1 MINLW
6 YNSDE
11 VTGFHPVVETAINN
25 AITNCGYDSLLELE
39 HHPTIPNST
48 IIPDFAIKLKSS
60 NRYIFVIEVK
70 KTARDVTSQRFQNQ
84 SRSYVS
90 DFSPYWEP
98 NYPKYFCLTNIE
110 ELILFADR
118 QGPISTCI
126 LKGNPKSH
134 TRFNPQ
140 TRDAT
145 QTSIEFQVTF
155 EQLLPIIYNRTQP
168 DWDNNWQPIIDSFY
182 QNFQSVSS
190 SLTHSKELSD
200 ELSLYE
206 LFRLLAFTY
215 LKDYYNQTSN
225 PNQSY
230 FRTFPPA
237 SDNLQNFKSKLS
249 NNYNR
254 VLQLDFNQV
263 FSNHPNST
271 DRIFPENFSASILQ
285 YFKNTIQ
292 ALNNFGSQA
301 VSDNPLPEY
310 IFNLLTSKVY
320 DKQTLHKKGKIMS
333 DTELSI
339 LLATVTIENTDSI
352 VIDPCSGDG
361 ALLDAAYDYLNILNL
376 SNNGVAKSHNQL
388 LNQVSGIEYDPFLAQ
403 LATFRL
409 VSKNLSGVDSSTNAN
424 IQTGNAFT
432 KPNNSGFDVLLMNP
446 PFLRNDNPDAP
457 ITIADKTLM
466 NNAITSNGQSNFV
479 TLASQPNLYFYFVNY
494 TWHYLNP
501 QGRSGLILMAKFLN
515 NEEGEHLKQFIL
527 DKVDAIILYPR
538 NYFEDFKVTTVITV
552 LSKQP
557 TNEIKFL
564 RIINSDLLSRPDDIK
579 SIISSSTTTT
589 INSDYTLK
597 VTDRNISPSGNW
609 KMYFNDPEDKF
620 QDLDSLTFLEH
631 LETFFTVKKR
641 GGAENSGG
649 STIIFPDFNEFPYSG
664 IENSNK
670 GFGIKNSRSAR
681 KLILDQSNLEE
692 EPAIHF
698 PSRYDDNSSNGL
710 DVIHQTDTS
719 LNAVFNTNN
728 TLNPSRWKRIVNAA
742 FRNKVSFDIL
752 IPRAERT
759 KHSCY
764 YNPISTPVVLTTN
777 FFYLSGFQNGNTDST
792 ISLENQIK
800 FITAYLNSC
809 FGQIQF
815 EIHSNNQEGM
825 RKLEGFHI
833 DELKVPDL
841 RLLSKTEIDTV
852 VTAFENL
859 STQNITVSGDEGLST
874 QRRQLDEEIAKIIFA
889 KNNLGFS
896 SSIQL
901 TNFFELFLADLVE
914 DRRL

>member
-11 VTGFHPVVETAINN
+11 VTGFHPVVESAINN
-25 AITNCGYDSLLELE
+25 AIINCGYDSVMELV
-39 HHPTIPNST
+39 HHPSIPNST

-70 KTARDVTSQRFQNQ
+70 KTARDVISQRFQNQ
-84 SRSYVS
+84 ARSYVS

-134 TRFNPQ
+134 TPFNPQ
-140 TRDAT
+140 NRDAT
-145 QTSIEFQVTF
+145 QTCIEFQSTI
-155 EQLLPIIYNRTQP
+155 EQILPIIYNRTQP
-168 DWDNNWQPIIDSFY
+168 DWENNWQPIIDTFV
-182 QNFQSVSS
+182 QNYQSVSN
-190 SLTHSKELSD
+190 SLQLSKDLAD
-200 ELSLYE
+200 EITLYE
-206 LFRLLAFTY
+206 FFRLLAFAY
-215 LKDYYNQTSN
+215 LKDYYNQTNNS
-225 PNQSY
+225 NQSF
-230 FRTFPPA
+230 FRTFPLDN
-237 SDNLQNFKSKLS
+237 DNLQTFITKLT

-271 DRIFPENFSASILQ
+271 DRIFPENFSSSIIQ
-285 YFKNTIQ
+285 YFKNTIH
-292 ALNNFGSQA
+292 ALNSYSSQA

-320 DKQTLHKKGKIMS
+320 DKNTLHKKGKIMS

-339 LLATVTIENTDSI
+339 LLSTVTIENENSI

-361 ALLDAAYDYLNILNL
+361 ALLDAAYDYLNILGL
-376 SNNGVAKSHNQL
+376 SSAVTKSHNQL
-388 LNQVSGIEYDPFLAQ
+388 LNQVNGIEIDPFLAQ
-403 LATFRL
+403 LSTFRL
-409 VSKNLSGVDSSTNAN
+409 VSKNLSGVNNSTNAN
-424 IQTGNAFT
+424 IITGNAFAN
-432 KPNNSGFDVLLMNP
+432 PMIAGYDVLLMNP

-457 ITIADKTLM
+457 ITTADKALM
-466 NNAITSNGQSNFV
+466 NNAITSSGQTNFV

-494 TWHYLNP
+494 SWHYLNP
-501 QGRSGLILMAKFLN
+501 QGRAGLILMAKFLN
-515 NEEGEHLKQFIL
+515 NEEGEYLKQFIL
-527 DKVDAIILYPR
+527 DKVEAIILYPR

-557 TNEIKFL
+557 SNQIKFL
-564 RIINSDLLSRPDDIK
+564 RIIDSDLLSRPNDIK
-579 SIISSSTTTT
+579 AILTSTNNT
-589 INSDYTLK
+589 IVNANYTLK
-597 VTDRNISPSGNW
+597 VTDRNIDPSANW
-609 KMYFNDPEDKF
+609 KMFFNDPTDKF
-620 QDLDSLTFLEH
+620 QTLDSLSFLEP
-631 LETFFTVKKR
+631 LDTFFVNKRR

-649 STIIFPDFNEFPYSG
+649 SAIIFPDFSQSPYSG
-664 IENSNK
+664 IVNSNK
-670 GFGIKNSRSAR
+670 GYGIKNNRSAR
-681 KLILDQSNLEE
+681 NLILEQSDLEE

-698 PSRYDDNSSNGL
+698 PTQYDDSTPNGL
-710 DVIHQTDTS
+710 TANHQADAS
-719 LNAVFNTNN
+719 LNAIFSTNN
-728 TLNPSRWKRIVNAA
+728 TANSAKWKQIVNAA

-759 KHSCY
+759 KHACY
-764 YNPISTPVVLTTN
+764 YNPFSSPVVLSTN
-777 FFYLSGFQNGNTDST
+777 FFYLSGFQNGNSDTL
-792 ISLENQIK
+792 ISSESQIK
-800 FITAYLNSC
+800 FITAFLNSC

-815 EIHSNNQEGM
+815 EIHSNNQEGL

-833 DELKVPDL
+833 NELKVPDL
-841 RLLSKTEIDTV
+841 RKLTKDEIDFV
-852 VTAFENL
+852 VSAFENL
-859 STQNITVSGDEGLST
+859 NSLSVSVSGDEGLST
-874 QRRQLDEEIAKIIFA
+874 PRRQLDEEVAKIIFS
-889 KNNLGFS
+889 KDSLGFN
-896 SSIQL
+896 SSIEM

>member
-1 MINLW
+1 MIHLW

-25 AITNCGYDSLLELE
+25 AIINCGYDSLLELE
-39 HHPTIPNST
+39 HHPSIPNST

-134 TRFNPQ
+134 TRFNPH

-145 QTSIEFQVTF
+145 QTSAEFQTTF
-155 EQLLPIIYNRTQP
+155 EQLLPIIYSRTQP
-168 DWDNNWQPIIDSFY
+168 DWDNNWGPIIDSFY
-182 QNFQSVSS
+182 QNFQSVSG
-190 SLTHSKELSD
+190 SLSHSKDLSD

-230 FRTFPPA
+230 FRNFPTD
-237 SDNLQNFKSKLS
+237 SDNLQNFTRKLS
-249 NNYNR
+249 NNYNN

-263 FSNHPNST
+263 FSNHPNSV
-271 DRIFPENFSASILQ
+271 DRIFPENFSSSILQ

-292 ALNNFGSQA
+292 ALNRFGSQA

-310 IFNLLTSKVY
+310 VFNLLTSKVY

-339 LLATVTIENTDSI
+339 LLSTITIENADSI

-376 SNNGVAKSHNQL
+376 SNTGVAKSHNQL

-409 VSKNLSGVDSSTNAN
+409 VSKNLSGVDNSTNAN
-424 IQTGNAFT
+424 IQTGNAFIY
-432 KPNNSGFDVLLMNP
+432 PNSSGFDVLLMNP

-457 ITIADKTLM
+457 ITISDKALM
-466 NNAITSNGQSNFV
+466 NSAIISNGQPNFV
-479 TLASQPNLYFYFVNY
+479 NLASQPNLYFYFVNY
-494 TWHYLNP
+494 AWHYLNA
-501 QGRSGLILMAKFLN
+501 QGRAGLILMAKFLN
-515 NEEGEHLKQFIL
+515 NEEGEHLKRFIL
-527 DKVDAIILYPR
+527 DKVDSIILYPR

-557 TNEIKFL
+557 NTRIKFL
-564 RIINSDLLSRPDDIK
+564 RIINPDLLSRPDDIN
-579 SIISSSTTTT
+579 SILSSNSTTT

-597 VTDRNISPSGNW
+597 VTDRNISPSDNW

-620 QDLDSLTFLEH
+620 QSLNNLI
-631 LETFFTVKKR
+631 FFEPLNSFFITTKR
-641 GGAENSGG
+641 GGAGNTGG
-649 STIIFPDFNEFPYSG
+649 SNIIYPNFNNTPFSG
-664 IENSNK
+664 IDNSNK
-670 GFGIKNSRSAR
+670 GYGIKNSRSQR
-681 KLILDQSNLEE
+681 NLILTAMDLNIEK
-692 EPAIHF
+692 AIHF
-698 PSRYDDNSSNGL
+698 PANYDDSSANGL
-710 DVIHQTDTS
+710 TSANQIDSS
-719 LNAVFNTNN
+719 LNSVFTTNN
-728 TLNPSRWKRIVNAA
+728 LIDSGKWKRIVDSS
-742 FRNKVSFDIL
+742 FRSKVAFDIL
-752 IPRAERT
+752 IPRAERI

-764 YNPISTPVVLTTN
+764 FNPFSNDVMLSTN
-777 FFYLSGFQNGNTDST
+777 FFYFSGLTNINTDPA
-792 ISLENQIK
+792 ISAVNQTK
-800 FITAYLNSC
+800 FIAAFLNSC

-833 DELKVPDL
+833 NEFKIPDL
-841 RLLSKTEIDTV
+841 KQLTKSEIDSV
-852 VTAFENL
+852 VSEFDTFN
-859 STQNITVSGDEGLST
+859 SKNVIISGDEGIVT
-874 QRRQLDEEIAKIIFA
+874 PRRELDEEIAKLIFN
-889 KNNLGFS
+889 KDNLGFS
-896 SSIQL
+896 SSTQL
-901 TNFFELFLADLVE
+901 TNYFELFLADLVE

>member
-11 VTGFHPVVETAINN
+11 VTGFHPVVATAINN
-25 AITNCGYDSLLELE
+25 AITNCGYDALLELE
-39 HHPTIPNST
+39 HHPSIPNST

-70 KTARDVTSQRFQNQ
+70 KTARDVSSQRYQEQ

-90 DFSPYWEP
+90 NFSPYWEP
-98 NYPKYFCLTNIE
+98 NYPLYFCLTNIE

-134 TRFNPQ
+134 TRFNAQ

-145 QTSIEFQVTF
+145 QTSVEFQATF

-168 DWDNNWQPIIDSFY
+168 DWDNNWEPIIDSFY

-190 SLTHSKELSD
+190 SLSHSKDLAD

-230 FRTFPPA
+230 FRTFPPD
-237 SDNLQNFKSKLS
+237 SDSLQNFTSKLS
-249 NNYNR
+249 NNYTR

-271 DRIFPENFSASILQ
+271 DRIFPENFSSSILQ

-320 DKQTLHKKGKIMS
+320 DKKTLHKKGKIMS

-339 LLATVTIENTDSI
+339 LLATVTIENTDSL

-409 VSKNLSGVDSSTNAN
+409 VSKNLSGVDNSTNAN
-424 IQTGNAFT
+424 IQTGNTFT
-432 KPNNSGFDVLLMNP
+432 NPNTSGFDVVLMNP

-457 ITIADKTLM
+457 ITTADKTLM
-466 NNAITSNGQSNFV
+466 NTAITSNGQTNFV

-494 TWHYLNP
+494 TWHYLNN
-501 QGRSGLILMAKFLN
+501 QGRAGLILMAKFLN

-527 DKVDAIILYPR
+527 DKVDSIILYPR

-557 TNEIKFL
+557 TTEIKFL
-564 RIINSDLLSRPDDIK
+564 RIINPDLLSRPDDIK
-579 SIISSSTTTT
+579 SILSSNTTTT

-597 VTDRNISPSGNW
+597 VTDRNINASDNW

-620 QDLDSLTFLEH
+620 QRLANLSFIEPLNS
-631 LETFFTVKKR
+631 FFTTIRR
-641 GGAENSGG
+641 GGAGNTGG
-649 STIIFPDFNEFPYSG
+649 SNIIYPNFSNTPFSG
-664 IENSNK
+664 IDNTNK
-670 GFGIKNSRSAR
+670 GFGIKNSRSQR
-681 KLILDQSNLEE
+681 NLILSTNDLNIEK
-692 EPAIHF
+692 AIHF
-698 PSRYDDNSSNGL
+698 PSNYDDSSANGL
-710 DVIHQTDTS
+710 ISTSQNDTS
-719 LNAVFNTNN
+719 LNSVFTTNN
-728 TLNPSRWKRIVNAA
+728 QLNTDKWKRIVNSS
-742 FRNKVSFDIL
+742 FRSKVAFDIL

-764 YNPISTPVVLTTN
+764 FNPFSNDVMLSTN
-777 FFYLSGFQNGNTDST
+777 FFYFSGLTNANTDPQ
-792 ISLENQIK
+792 ISEVNQIK
-800 FITAYLNSC
+800 FITAFLNSC

-815 EIHSNNQEGM
+815 EIHSNNQEGL

-833 DELKVPDL
+833 NEFTIPDL
-841 RLLSKTEIDTV
+841 KQLTKSEIDNV
-852 VTAFENL
+852 VSEFDTLN
-859 STQNITVSGDEGLST
+859 SKNVIISGDEGIVT
-874 QRRQLDEEIAKIIFA
+874 PRRELDEALANIIYN
-889 KNNLGFS
+889 KDNLGFS

>member
-6 YNSDE
+6 YDSDE
-11 VTGFHPVVETAINN
+11 VTGFHPVVETAIKN

-39 HHPTIPNST
+39 HHPPIPNST
-48 IIPDFAIKLKSS
+48 IVPDFAIKLKSN

-84 SRSYVS
+84 SRNYVT
-90 DFSPYWEP
+90 DLATNWAP

-145 QTSIEFQVTF
+145 QTSIEFQATF

-190 SLTHSKELSD
+190 SLTHNKELSD

-215 LKDYYNQTSN
+215 LKDYYNQTNN

-254 VLQLDFNQV
+254 VIQLDFNQV

-339 LLATVTIENTDSI
+339 LLATVTIENTDSN

-409 VSKNLSGVDSSTNAN
+409 VSKNLSGVDNNTNAN

-432 KPNNSGFDVLLMNP
+432 KPNSSGFDVLLMNP

-457 ITIADKTLM
+457 ITIADKALM

-501 QGRSGLILMAKFLN
+501 QGRAGLILMAKFLN

-527 DKVDAIILYPR
+527 DKVDSIILYPR

-552 LSKQP
+552 ISKQP

-564 RIINSDLLSRPDDIK
+564 RIINPDLLSRPDDIK
-579 SIISSSTTTT
+579 SILSSNTTT

-597 VTDRNISPSGNW
+597 ITDRNINPSDNW
-609 KMYFNDPEDKF
+609 RTYLIDPEEKF
-620 QDLDSLTFLEH
+620 NSLSQLTFLEP
-631 LETFFTVKKR
+631 LDTFFEIRKR
-641 GGAENSGG
+641 GGAGNSGE
-649 STIIFPDFNEFPYSG
+649 SKTIFPDLRKTSYSS
-664 IENSNK
+664 SNI
-670 GFGIKNSRSAR
+670 GFGIKNSKAKR
-681 KLILDQSNLEE
+681 KLILDRIDLKLES
-692 EPAIHF
+692 ALHF
-698 PSRYDDNSSNGL
+698 PSPFDDNSQNGL
-710 DVIHQTDTS
+710 NVTHHSDTS
-719 LNAVFNTNN
+719 LKSLFDLKTSSNAKKW
-728 TLNPSRWKRIVNAA
+728 RKIVNETYNA
-742 FRNKVSFDIL
+742 NVKFDLL
-752 IPRAERT
+752 IPRNERT
-759 KHSCY
+759 KQTCY
-764 YNPISTPVVLTTN
+764 YNPFSEPVVLSTN
-777 FFYLSGFQNGNTDST
+777 FFYYSKLQNENTAPNLDKE
-792 ISLENQIK
+792 IQVK
-800 FITAYLNSC
+800 FIAAFLNSC

-815 EIHSNNQEGM
+815 EINSNNQDGT
-825 RKLEGFHI
+825 RKLEGFHL
-833 DELKVPDL
+833 DELRVPDL

-859 STQNITVSGDEGLST
+859 SAQNITVSGDEGLST

>member
-11 VTGFHPVVETAINN
+11 VTGFHPVVESAINN
-25 AITNCGYDSLLELE
+25 AIINCGYDSVMELV
-39 HHPTIPNST
+39 HHPSIPNST

-70 KTARDVTSQRFQNQ
+70 KTARDVISQRFQNQ
-84 SRSYVS
+84 ARSYVS

-134 TRFNPQ
+134 TPFNPQ
-140 TRDAT
+140 NRDAT
-145 QTSIEFQVTF
+145 QTCIEFQSTI
-155 EQLLPIIYNRTQP
+155 EQILPIIYNRIQP
-168 DWDNNWQPIIDSFY
+168 DWENNWQPIIDTFV
-182 QNFQSVSS
+182 QNYQSVSN
-190 SLTHSKELSD
+190 SLQLSKDLAD
-200 ELSLYE
+200 EITLYE
-206 LFRLLAFTY
+206 FFRLLAFAY
-215 LKDYYNQTSN
+215 LKDYYNQTNNS
-225 PNQSY
+225 NQSF
-230 FRTFPPA
+230 FRTFPLDN
-237 SDNLQNFKSKLS
+237 DNLQTFITKLT

-271 DRIFPENFSASILQ
+271 DRIFPENFSSSIIQ
-285 YFKNTIQ
+285 YFKNTIHT
-292 ALNNFGSQA
+292 LNSYSSQA

-320 DKQTLHKKGKIMS
+320 DKNTLHKKGKIMS

-339 LLATVTIENTDSI
+339 LLSTVTIENENSI

-361 ALLDAAYDYLNILNL
+361 ALLDAAYDYLNILSL
-376 SNNGVAKSHNQL
+376 SSAVTKSHNQL
-388 LNQVSGIEYDPFLAQ
+388 LNQVNGIEIDPFLAQ
-403 LATFRL
+403 LSTFRL
-409 VSKNLSGVDSSTNAN
+409 VSKNLSGVNNSTNAN
-424 IQTGNAFT
+424 IITGNAFAN
-432 KPNNSGFDVLLMNP
+432 PMIAGYDVLLMNP

-457 ITIADKTLM
+457 ITTADKALM
-466 NNAITSNGQSNFV
+466 NNAITSSGQTNFV

-494 TWHYLNP
+494 SWHYLNP
-501 QGRSGLILMAKFLN
+501 QGRAGLILMAKFLN
-515 NEEGEHLKQFIL
+515 NEEGEYLKQFIL
-527 DKVDAIILYPR
+527 DKVEAIILYPR

-557 TNEIKFL
+557 SNQIKFL
-564 RIINSDLLSRPDDIK
+564 RIIDSDLLSRPNDIK
-579 SIISSSTTTT
+579 AILTSTNNT
-589 INSDYTLK
+589 IVNANYTLK
-597 VTDRNISPSGNW
+597 VTDRNIDPSANW
-609 KMYFNDPEDKF
+609 KMFFNDPTDKF
-620 QDLDSLTFLEH
+620 QTLDSLSFLEP
-631 LETFFTVKKR
+631 LDTFFVNKRR

-649 STIIFPDFNEFPYSG
+649 SAIIFPDFSQSPYSG
-664 IENSNK
+664 IVNSNK
-670 GFGIKNSRSAR
+670 GYGIKNSRSAR
-681 KLILDQSNLEE
+681 NLILEQSDLEE

-698 PSRYDDNSSNGL
+698 PTQYDDSTPNGL
-710 DVIHQTDTS
+710 TANHQADAS
-719 LNAVFNTNN
+719 LNAIFSTNN
-728 TLNPSRWKRIVNAA
+728 TANSAKWKQIVNAA

-759 KHSCY
+759 KHTCY
-764 YNPISTPVVLTTN
+764 YNPFSTPIVLSTN
-777 FFYLSGFQNGNTDST
+777 FFYLSGFQNGNSDTL
-792 ISLENQIK
+792 ISSESQIK
-800 FITAYLNSC
+800 FITAFLNSC

-815 EIHSNNQEGM
+815 EIHSNNQEGL

-833 DELKVPDL
+833 NELKVPEL
-841 RLLSKTEIDTV
+841 RKLTKDEIDFV
-852 VTAFENL
+852 VSAFENL
-859 STQNITVSGDEGLST
+859 NSLSVSVSGDEGLT
-874 QRRQLDEEIAKIIFA
+874 TPRRQLDEEVAKIIFS
-889 KNNLGFS
+889 KDSLGFN
-896 SSIQL
+896 SSIEM

>member
-1 MINLW
+1 M
-6 YNSDE
+6 
-11 VTGFHPVVETAINN
+11 
-25 AITNCGYDSLLELE
+25 LELE
-39 HHPTIPNST
+39 HHPSIPNST
-48 IIPDFAIKLKSS
+48 IIPDFAIKLKAT

-70 KTARDVTSQRFQNQ
+70 KTARDVSSQRYQEQ

-90 DFSPYWEP
+90 NFSPYWEP
-98 NYPKYFCLTNIE
+98 GCPLYFCLTNIE

-134 TRFNPQ
+134 TRFNAQ
-140 TRDAT
+140 THDAT
-145 QTSIEFQVTF
+145 QTSLEFQATF

-168 DWDNNWQPIIDSFY
+168 DWDNNWEPIIDSFY

-190 SLTHSKELSD
+190 SLSHSKDLAD

-230 FRTFPPA
+230 FRTFPPD
-237 SDNLQNFKSKLS
+237 SDSLQNFTSKLS
-249 NNYNR
+249 NNYTR

-271 DRIFPENFSASILQ
+271 DRIFPENFSSSILQ

-320 DKQTLHKKGKIMS
+320 DKKTLHKKGKIMS

-339 LLATVTIENTDSI
+339 LLATVTIENTDSL

-409 VSKNLSGVDSSTNAN
+409 VSKNLSGVDNSTNAN
-424 IQTGNAFT
+424 IQTGNTFT
-432 KPNNSGFDVLLMNP
+432 NPNTSGFDVVLMNP

-457 ITIADKTLM
+457 ITTADKTLM
-466 NNAITSNGQSNFV
+466 NTAITSNAQTNFV

-494 TWHYLNP
+494 TWHYLNN
-501 QGRSGLILMAKFLN
+501 QGRAGLILMAKFLN

-527 DKVDAIILYPR
+527 DKVDSIILYPR

-557 TNEIKFL
+557 ATEIKFL
-564 RIINSDLLSRPDDIK
+564 RIINPDLLSRPDDIK
-579 SIISSSTTTT
+579 SILSSNTTTT
-589 INSDYTLK
+589 ISSDYTLK
-597 VTDRNISPSGNW
+597 VTNRNINASDNW

-620 QDLDSLTFLEH
+620 QRLANLSFIEPLNS
-631 LETFFTVKKR
+631 FFTTIRR
-641 GGAENSGG
+641 GGAGNTGG
-649 STIIFPDFNEFPYSG
+649 SNIIYPNFSNTPYSG
-664 IENSNK
+664 INNTNK
-670 GFGIKNSRSAR
+670 GFGIKNSRSQR
-681 KLILDQSNLEE
+681 NLILTTSDLNIEE
-692 EPAIHF
+692 AIHF
-698 PSRYDDNSSNGL
+698 PNTYDDSSANGL
-710 DVIHQTDTS
+710 ISTSQNDTS
-719 LNAVFNTNN
+719 LNSVFTTNN
-728 TLNPSRWKRIVNAA
+728 QLNSDKWKRIVNSS
-742 FRNKVSFDIL
+742 FRSKVAFDIL

-764 YNPISTPVVLTTN
+764 FNPFPNDVMLSTN
-777 FFYLSGFQNGNTDST
+777 FFYFSGLTNANTDPQ
-792 ISLENQIK
+792 ISEVNQTK
-800 FITAYLNSC
+800 FVTAFLNSC

-815 EIHSNNQEGM
+815 EIHSNNQEGL

-833 DELKVPDL
+833 NEFMIPDL
-841 RLLSKTEIDTV
+841 KQLTKSEIDNV
-852 VTAFENL
+852 VSEFDNL
-859 STQNITVSGDEGLST
+859 NSKNVIISGDEGIAT
-874 QRRQLDEEIAKIIFA
+874 PRRELDEALANIIFN
-889 KNNLGFS
+889 KDDLGFS

>member
-11 VTGFHPVVETAINN
+11 VTGFHPVVESAINN
-25 AITNCGYDSLLELE
+25 AIINCGYDSVMELV
-39 HHPTIPNST
+39 HHPSIPNST

-70 KTARDVTSQRFQNQ
+70 KTARDVISQRFQNQ
-84 SRSYVS
+84 ARSYVS

-134 TRFNPQ
+134 TPFNPQ
-140 TRDAT
+140 NRDAT
-145 QTSIEFQVTF
+145 QTCIEFQSTI
-155 EQLLPIIYNRTQP
+155 EQILPIIYNRTQP
-168 DWDNNWQPIIDSFY
+168 DWENNWQPIIDTFV
-182 QNFQSVSS
+182 QNYQSVSN
-190 SLTHSKELSD
+190 SLQLSKDLAD
-200 ELSLYE
+200 EITLYE
-206 LFRLLAFTY
+206 FFRLLAFAY
-215 LKDYYNQTSN
+215 LKDYYNQTNNS
-225 PNQSY
+225 NQSF
-230 FRTFPPA
+230 FRTFPLDN
-237 SDNLQNFKSKLS
+237 DNLQTFITKLT

-271 DRIFPENFSASILQ
+271 DRIFPENFSSSIIQ
-285 YFKNTIQ
+285 YFKNTIH
-292 ALNNFGSQA
+292 ALNSYSSQA

-320 DKQTLHKKGKIMS
+320 DKNTLHKKGKIMS

-339 LLATVTIENTDSI
+339 LLSTVTIENENSI

-361 ALLDAAYDYLNILNL
+361 ALLDAAYDYLNILSL
-376 SNNGVAKSHNQL
+376 SSAVTKSHNQL
-388 LNQVSGIEYDPFLAQ
+388 LNQVNGIEIDPFLAQ
-403 LATFRL
+403 LSTFRL
-409 VSKNLSGVDSSTNAN
+409 VSKNLSGVNNSTNAN
-424 IQTGNAFT
+424 IITGNAFAN
-432 KPNNSGFDVLLMNP
+432 PMIAGYDVLLMNP

-457 ITIADKTLM
+457 ITTADKALM
-466 NNAITSNGQSNFV
+466 NNAITSSGQTNFV

-494 TWHYLNP
+494 SWHYLNP
-501 QGRSGLILMAKFLN
+501 QGRAGLILMAKFLN
-515 NEEGEHLKQFIL
+515 NEEGEYLKQFIL
-527 DKVDAIILYPR
+527 DKVEAIILYPR

-557 TNEIKFL
+557 SNQIKFL
-564 RIINSDLLSRPDDIK
+564 RIIDSDLLSRPNDIK
-579 SIISSSTTTT
+579 AILTSTNNT
-589 INSDYTLK
+589 IVNANYTLK
-597 VTDRNISPSGNW
+597 VTDRNIDPSANW
-609 KMYFNDPEDKF
+609 KMFFNDPTDKF
-620 QDLDSLTFLEH
+620 QTLDSLSFLEP
-631 LETFFTVKKR
+631 LDTFFVNKRR

-649 STIIFPDFNEFPYSG
+649 SAIIFPDFSQSPYSG
-664 IENSNK
+664 IVNSNK
-670 GFGIKNSRSAR
+670 GYGIKNSRSAR
-681 KLILDQSNLEE
+681 NLILEQSDLEE

-698 PSRYDDNSSNGL
+698 PTQYDDSTPNGL
-710 DVIHQTDTS
+710 TANHQADAS
-719 LNAVFNTNN
+719 LNAIFSTNN
-728 TLNPSRWKRIVNAA
+728 TANSAKWKQIVNAA

-759 KHSCY
+759 KHTCY
-764 YNPISTPVVLTTN
+764 YNPFSTPIVLSTN
-777 FFYLSGFQNGNTDST
+777 FFYLSGFQNGNSDTL
-792 ISLENQIK
+792 ISSESQIK
-800 FITAYLNSC
+800 FITAFLNSC

-815 EIHSNNQEGM
+815 EIHSNNQEGL

-833 DELKVPDL
+833 NELKVPDL
-841 RLLSKTEIDTV
+841 RKLTKDEIDFV
-852 VTAFENL
+852 VSAFENL
-859 STQNITVSGDEGLST
+859 NSLSVSVSGDEGLST
-874 QRRQLDEEIAKIIFA
+874 PRRQLDEEVAKIIFS
-889 KNNLGFS
+889 KDSLGFN
-896 SSIQL
+896 SSIEM

>member
-11 VTGFHPVVETAINN
+11 VTGFHPVVESAINN
-25 AITNCGYDSLLELE
+25 AIINCGYDSVMELV
-39 HHPTIPNST
+39 HHPAIPNST

-134 TRFNPQ
+134 TAFNPQ
-140 TRDAT
+140 NRDAT
-145 QTSIEFQVTF
+145 QTSIEFQETF
-155 EQLLPIIYNRTQP
+155 EQILPIIYNRTQP
-168 DWDNNWQPIIDSFY
+168 DWDNNWQPIIDTFV
-182 QNFQSVSS
+182 QNYQSVSN
-190 SLTHSKELSD
+190 SLQLNKELAD
-200 ELSLYE
+200 EITLYE
-206 LFRLLAFTY
+206 FFRLLAFAY

-230 FRTFPPA
+230 FRTFPLA
-237 SDNLQNFKSKLS
+237 NDNLQTFITKLT

-271 DRIFPENFSASILQ
+271 DRIFPENFSSSIIQ

-292 ALNNFGSQA
+292 TLNSYSSQA

-310 IFNLLTSKVY
+310 IFDLLTSKVY
-320 DKQTLHKKGKIMS
+320 DKNTLHKKGKIMS

-339 LLATVTIENTDSI
+339 LLATVTIENENST

-361 ALLDAAYDYLNILNL
+361 ALLDAAYDYLNILSL
-376 SNNGVAKSHNQL
+376 SNRITKSHNQL
-388 LNQVSGIEYDPFLAQ
+388 LNQITGIEIDPFLAQ

-409 VSKNLSGVDSSTNAN
+409 VSKNLSSVNSSTNAN
-424 IQTGNAFT
+424 IITGNAFT
-432 KPNNSGFDVLLMNP
+432 TPNRGGYDVLLMNP

-466 NNAITSNGQSNFV
+466 NNAIINNGQTNYV

-494 TWHYLNP
+494 SWHYLNY
-501 QGRSGLILMAKFLN
+501 QGRAGLILMAKFLN
-515 NEEGEHLKQFIL
+515 NEEGVYLKQFIL
-527 DKVDAIILYPR
+527 DKVETIILYPR

-557 TNEIKFL
+557 TNQIKFF
-564 RIINSDLLSRPDDIK
+564 RIINSDLLSRPYEIK
-579 SIISSSTTTT
+579 EILTTTNNT
-589 INSDYTLK
+589 IVNANYTLK
-597 VTDRNISPSGNW
+597 VTDRNIDPSANW
-609 KMYFNDPEDKF
+609 KMFFNDPTDKF
-620 QDLDSLTFLEH
+620 QTLDSLLFLEP
-631 LETFFTVKKR
+631 LDTFFVNKRR

-649 STIIFPDFNEFPYSG
+649 SAIIFPDFSQSPYSG
-664 IENSNK
+664 IINSNK
-670 GFGIKNSRSAR
+670 GYGIKNSRSAR
-681 KLILDQSNLEE
+681 NLILEQSDLQE

-698 PSRYDDNSSNGL
+698 PTQYDDSSPNGL
-710 DVIHQTDTS
+710 AATHQVDAS
-719 LNAVFNTNN
+719 LNAIFSTNN
-728 TLNPSRWKRIVNAA
+728 TANSTKWKQIVNAA

-764 YNPISTPVVLTTN
+764 YNPFSIPVVLSTN
-777 FFYLSGFQNGNTDST
+777 FFYLSGFQNGNSDTF
-792 ISLENQIK
+792 ISDESQIK
-800 FITAYLNSC
+800 FITAFLNSC

-815 EIHSNNQEGM
+815 EIHSNNQEGL

-833 DELKVPDL
+833 NEFKIPDL
-841 RLLSKTEIDTV
+841 RQLTKTEIDSAV
-852 VTAFENL
+852 IEFENL
-859 STQNITVSGDEGLST
+859 NNLNISISGAEGLGT
-874 QRRQLDEEIAKIIFA
+874 PRRLLDEAICKIIFNR
-889 KNNLGFS
+889 NNLGFS
-896 SSIQL
+896 
-901 TNFFELFLADLVE
+901 TFAEMTDYFELFLADLVE
-914 DRRL
+914 DRRI

>member
-11 VTGFHPVVETAINN
+11 VTGFHPVVERAINN
-25 AITNCGYDSLLELE
+25 AIINCGYDSVMELV
-39 HHPTIPNST
+39 HHPSIPNST

-70 KTARDVTSQRFQNQ
+70 KTARDVISQRFQNQ
-84 SRSYVS
+84 ARSYVS

-134 TRFNPQ
+134 TPFNPQ
-140 TRDAT
+140 NRDAT
-145 QTSIEFQVTF
+145 QTCIEFQSTI
-155 EQLLPIIYNRTQP
+155 EQILPIIYNRTQP
-168 DWDNNWQPIIDSFY
+168 DWENNWQPIIDTFV
-182 QNFQSVSS
+182 QNYQSVSN
-190 SLTHSKELSD
+190 SLQLSKDLAD
-200 ELSLYE
+200 EITLYE
-206 LFRLLAFTY
+206 FFRLLAFAY
-215 LKDYYNQTSN
+215 LKDYYNQTNNS
-225 PNQSY
+225 NQSF
-230 FRTFPPA
+230 FRTFPLDN
-237 SDNLQNFKSKLS
+237 DNLQTFITKLT

-271 DRIFPENFSASILQ
+271 DRIFPENFSSSIIQ
-285 YFKNTIQ
+285 YFKNTIH
-292 ALNNFGSQA
+292 ALNSYSSQA

-320 DKQTLHKKGKIMS
+320 DKNTLHKKGKIMS

-339 LLATVTIENTDSI
+339 LLSTVTIENENSI

-361 ALLDAAYDYLNILNL
+361 ALLDAAYDYLNILGL
-376 SNNGVAKSHNQL
+376 SSAVTKSHNQL
-388 LNQVSGIEYDPFLAQ
+388 LNQVNGIEIDPFLAQ
-403 LATFRL
+403 LSTFRL
-409 VSKNLSGVDSSTNAN
+409 VSKNLSDVNNSTNAN
-424 IQTGNAFT
+424 IITGNAFAN
-432 KPNNSGFDVLLMNP
+432 PMIAGYDVLLMNP

-457 ITIADKTLM
+457 ITTADKALM
-466 NNAITSNGQSNFV
+466 NNAITSSGQTNFV

-494 TWHYLNP
+494 SWHYLNP
-501 QGRSGLILMAKFLN
+501 QGRAGLILMAKFLN
-515 NEEGEHLKQFIL
+515 NEEGEYLKQFIL
-527 DKVDAIILYPR
+527 DKVEAIILYPR

-557 TNEIKFL
+557 SNQIKFL
-564 RIINSDLLSRPDDIK
+564 RIIDSDLLSRPNDIK
-579 SIISSSTTTT
+579 AILTSTNNT
-589 INSDYTLK
+589 IVNANYTLK
-597 VTDRNISPSGNW
+597 VTDRNIDPSANW
-609 KMYFNDPEDKF
+609 KMFFNDPTDKF
-620 QDLDSLTFLEH
+620 QTLDSLSFLEP
-631 LETFFTVKKR
+631 LDTFFVNKRR

-649 STIIFPDFNEFPYSG
+649 SAIIFPDFSKSPYSG
-664 IENSNK
+664 IVNSNK
-670 GFGIKNSRSAR
+670 GYGIKNNRSAR
-681 KLILDQSNLEE
+681 NLILEQSDLEE

-698 PSRYDDNSSNGL
+698 PTQYDDSTPNGL
-710 DVIHQTDTS
+710 TANHQADAS
-719 LNAVFNTNN
+719 LNAIFSTNN
-728 TLNPSRWKRIVNAA
+728 TANSAKWKQIVNAA

-759 KHSCY
+759 KHACY
-764 YNPISTPVVLTTN
+764 YNPFSSPVVLSTN
-777 FFYLSGFQNGNTDST
+777 FFYLSGFQNGNSDTL
-792 ISLENQIK
+792 ISSESQIK
-800 FITAYLNSC
+800 FITAFLNSC

-815 EIHSNNQEGM
+815 EIHSNNQEGL

-833 DELKVPDL
+833 NELKVPDL
-841 RLLSKTEIDTV
+841 RKLTKDEIDFV
-852 VTAFENL
+852 VSAFENL
-859 STQNITVSGDEGLST
+859 NSLSVSVSGDEGLST
-874 QRRQLDEEIAKIIFA
+874 PRRQLDEEVAKIIFS
-889 KNNLGFS
+889 KDSLGFN
-896 SSIQL
+896 SSIEM

>member
-11 VTGFHPVVETAINN
+11 VTGFHPVVESAINN
-25 AITNCGYDSLLELE
+25 AIINCGYDSVMELV
-39 HHPTIPNST
+39 HHPSIPNST

-70 KTARDVTSQRFQNQ
+70 KTARDVISQRFQNQ
-84 SRSYVS
+84 ARSYVS

-134 TRFNPQ
+134 TPFNPQ
-140 TRDAT
+140 NRDAT
-145 QTSIEFQVTF
+145 QTCIEFQSTI
-155 EQLLPIIYNRTQP
+155 EQILPIIFNRTQP
-168 DWDNNWQPIIDSFY
+168 DWENNWQPIIDTFV
-182 QNFQSVSS
+182 QNYQSVSN
-190 SLTHSKELSD
+190 SLQLSKDLAD
-200 ELSLYE
+200 EITLYE
-206 LFRLLAFTY
+206 FFRLLAFAY
-215 LKDYYNQTSN
+215 LKDYYNQTNNS
-225 PNQSY
+225 NQSF
-230 FRTFPPA
+230 FRTFPLDN
-237 SDNLQNFKSKLS
+237 DNLQTFITKLT

-271 DRIFPENFSASILQ
+271 DRIFPENFSSSIIQ
-285 YFKNTIQ
+285 YFKNTIH
-292 ALNNFGSQA
+292 ALNSYSSQA

-320 DKQTLHKKGKIMS
+320 DKNTLHKKGKIMS

-339 LLATVTIENTDSI
+339 LLSTVTIENENSI

-361 ALLDAAYDYLNILNL
+361 ALLDAAYDYLNILSL
-376 SNNGVAKSHNQL
+376 SSAVTKSHNQL
-388 LNQVSGIEYDPFLAQ
+388 LNQVNGIEIDPFLAQ
-403 LATFRL
+403 LSTFRL
-409 VSKNLSGVDSSTNAN
+409 VSKNLSGVNNSTNAN
-424 IQTGNAFT
+424 IITGNAFAN
-432 KPNNSGFDVLLMNP
+432 PMIAGYDVLLMNP

-457 ITIADKTLM
+457 ITTADKALM
-466 NNAITSNGQSNFV
+466 NNAITSSGQTNFV

-494 TWHYLNP
+494 SWHYLNP
-501 QGRSGLILMAKFLN
+501 QGRAGLILMAKFLN
-515 NEEGEHLKQFIL
+515 NEEGEYLKQFIL
-527 DKVDAIILYPR
+527 DKVEAIILYPR

-557 TNEIKFL
+557 SNQIKFL
-564 RIINSDLLSRPDDIK
+564 RIIDSDLLSRPNDIK
-579 SIISSSTTTT
+579 AILTSTNNT
-589 INSDYTLK
+589 IVNANYTLK
-597 VTDRNISPSGNW
+597 VTDRNIDPSANW
-609 KMYFNDPEDKF
+609 KMFFNDPTDKF
-620 QDLDSLTFLEH
+620 QTLDSLSFLEP
-631 LETFFTVKKR
+631 LDTFFVNKRR

-649 STIIFPDFNEFPYSG
+649 SAIIFPDFSQSPYSG
-664 IENSNK
+664 IVNSNK
-670 GFGIKNSRSAR
+670 GYGIKNSRSAR
-681 KLILDQSNLEE
+681 NLILEQSDLEE

-698 PSRYDDNSSNGL
+698 PTQYDDSTPNGL
-710 DVIHQTDTS
+710 TANHQADAS
-719 LNAVFNTNN
+719 LNAIFSTNN
-728 TLNPSRWKRIVNAA
+728 TANSAKWKQIVNAA

-759 KHSCY
+759 KHTCY
-764 YNPISTPVVLTTN
+764 YNPFSTPVVLSTN
-777 FFYLSGFQNGNTDST
+777 FFYLSGFQNGNSDTL
-792 ISLENQIK
+792 ISSESQIK
-800 FITAYLNSC
+800 FITAFLNSC

-815 EIHSNNQEGM
+815 EIHSNNQEGL

-833 DELKVPDL
+833 NELKVPDL
-841 RLLSKTEIDTV
+841 RKLTKDEIDFV
-852 VTAFENL
+852 VSAFENL
-859 STQNITVSGDEGLST
+859 NSLSVSVSGDEGLST
-874 QRRQLDEEIAKIIFA
+874 PRRQLDEEVAKIIFS
-889 KNNLGFS
+889 KDSLGFN
-896 SSIQL
+896 SSIEM

>member
-11 VTGFHPVVETAINN
+11 VTGFHPVVENAINN
-25 AITNCGYDSLLELE
+25 AIINCGYDSVMELV
-39 HHPTIPNST
+39 HHPAIPNST

-84 SRSYVS
+84 SRAYVS

-134 TRFNPQ
+134 APFNPQ
-140 TRDAT
+140 NRDAT
-145 QTSIEFQVTF
+145 QTCIEFQSTI
-155 EQLLPIIYNRTQP
+155 EQILPIIYNRTQP
-168 DWDNNWQPIIDSFY
+168 DWENNWQPIIDTFV
-182 QNFQSVSS
+182 QNYQSVSN
-190 SLTHSKELSD
+190 SLQLSKDLAD
-200 ELSLYE
+200 EITLYE
-206 LFRLLAFTY
+206 FFRLLAFAY
-215 LKDYYNQTSN
+215 LKDYYNQTNNS
-225 PNQSY
+225 NQSF
-230 FRTFPPA
+230 FRTFPLDN
-237 SDNLQNFKSKLS
+237 DNLQTFITKLT

-271 DRIFPENFSASILQ
+271 DRIFPENFSSSIIQ
-285 YFKNTIQ
+285 YFKNTIH
-292 ALNNFGSQA
+292 ALNSYSSQA

-320 DKQTLHKKGKIMS
+320 DKNTLHKKGKIMS

-339 LLATVTIENTDSI
+339 LLSTVTIENENSI

-361 ALLDAAYDYLNILNL
+361 ALLDAAYDYLNILSL
-376 SNNGVAKSHNQL
+376 SSTVTKSHNQL
-388 LNQVSGIEYDPFLAQ
+388 LNQVNGIEIDPFLAQ
-403 LATFRL
+403 LSTFRL
-409 VSKNLSGVDSSTNAN
+409 VSKNLSGVNNSTNAN
-424 IQTGNAFT
+424 IITGNAFAN
-432 KPNNSGFDVLLMNP
+432 PNIAGYDVLLMNP

-457 ITIADKTLM
+457 ITIADKALM
-466 NNAITSNGQSNFV
+466 NNAITNSGQANFV

-494 TWHYLNP
+494 SWHYLNP
-501 QGRSGLILMAKFLN
+501 QGRAGLILMAKFLN
-515 NEEGEHLKQFIL
+515 NEEGEYLKQFII
-527 DKVDAIILYPR
+527 DKVEAIILYPR

-557 TNEIKFL
+557 SNQIKFL
-564 RIINSDLLSRPDDIK
+564 RIIDSDLLSRPNDIK
-579 SIISSSTTTT
+579 AILTSTNNT
-589 INSDYTLK
+589 IVNANYTLK
-597 VTDRNISPSGNW
+597 VTDRNIDPSANW
-609 KMYFNDPEDKF
+609 KMFFNDPTDKF
-620 QDLDSLTFLEH
+620 QTLDSLSFLEP
-631 LETFFTVKKR
+631 LDTFFVNKRR

-649 STIIFPDFNEFPYSG
+649 SAIIFPDFSQSPYSG
-664 IENSNK
+664 IVNSNK
-670 GFGIKNSRSAR
+670 GYGIKNSRSAR
-681 KLILDQSNLEE
+681 NLILEQSDLEE

-698 PSRYDDNSSNGL
+698 PTQYDDSTPNGL
-710 DVIHQTDTS
+710 TANHQADAS
-719 LNAVFNTNN
+719 LNAIFSTNN
-728 TLNPSRWKRIVNAA
+728 TANSAKWKQIVNAA

-759 KHSCY
+759 KHTCY
-764 YNPISTPVVLTTN
+764 YNPFSTPVVLSTN
-777 FFYLSGFQNGNTDST
+777 FFYLSGFQNGNSDTL
-792 ISLENQIK
+792 ISSESQIK
-800 FITAYLNSC
+800 FITAFLNSC

-815 EIHSNNQEGM
+815 EIHSNNQEGL

-833 DELKVPDL
+833 NELKVPDL
-841 RLLSKTEIDTV
+841 RKLTKAEINSV
-852 VTAFENL
+852 VSAFENL
-859 STQNITVSGDEGLST
+859 NNLNVSVSGDEGLT
-874 QRRQLDEEIAKIIFA
+874 TPRRQLDEEIAKIIFS
-889 KNNLGFS
+889 KDNLGFNS
-896 SSIQL
+896 RTEM

>member
-11 VTGFHPVVETAINN
+11 VTGFHPVVAAAINN
-25 AITNCGYDSLLELE
+25 AIRNCGYDSFLELE
-39 HHPTIPNST
+39 HHPSIPNST

-70 KTARDVTSQRFQNQ
+70 KTARDVSSQRYQEQ

-90 DFSPYWEP
+90 NISPYWEP
-98 NYPKYFCLTNIE
+98 NYPLYFCLTNIE

-134 TRFNPQ
+134 TRFNAQ

-145 QTSIEFQVTF
+145 QTSVEFQATF

-168 DWDNNWQPIIDSFY
+168 DWNNNWEPIIDSFY

-190 SLTHSKELSD
+190 SLSHSKDLSD

-225 PNQSY
+225 SNRSY
-230 FRTFPPA
+230 FRAFPLN
-237 SDNLQNFKSKLS
+237 SDNLQNFTRKLS
-249 NNYNR
+249 NNYNN

-263 FSNHPNST
+263 FSNHPNSV
-271 DRIFPENFSASILQ
+271 DRIFPENFSSSILQ

-292 ALNNFGSQA
+292 ALNSFGSQA

-320 DKQTLHKKGKIMS
+320 DKTTLHKKGKVMS

-339 LLATVTIENTDSI
+339 LLSTVTIENADSI

-409 VSKNLSGVDSSTNAN
+409 VSKNLSGVDNSTNAN

-432 KPNNSGFDVLLMNP
+432 NPNSSGFDVLLMNP

-466 NNAITSNGQSNFV
+466 NNAITNNGQTNFV
-479 TLASQPNLYFYFVNY
+479 TQASQPNLYFYFVNY
-494 TWHYLNP
+494 AWHYLSN
-501 QGRSGLILMAKFLN
+501 QGRAGLILMAKFLN

-527 DKVDAIILYPR
+527 DKVESIILYPR
-538 NYFEDFKVTTVITV
+538 NYFEDFKVTTVIMV

-557 TNEIKFL
+557 SSQIKFL
-564 RIINSDLLSRPDDIK
+564 RIINPDLLSRPDDIK
-579 SIISSSTTTT
+579 STLSSNSATT

-597 VTDRNISPSGNW
+597 VTGRNISASDNW
-609 KMYFNDPEDKF
+609 KMHFNDPEDKF
-620 QDLDSLTFLEH
+620 QSLNNLI
-631 LETFFTVKKR
+631 FFEPLNSLFTTTKS
-641 GGAENSGG
+641 GGAGNTCG
-649 STIIFPDFNEFPYSG
+649 SNIIYPDFNNTPFSG
-664 IENSNK
+664 IGNSNK
-670 GFGIKNSRSAR
+670 GYGIKNSRSQR
-681 KLILDQSNLEE
+681 NLILTATDLNIEK
-692 EPAIHF
+692 AIHF
-698 PSRYDDNSSNGL
+698 PATYDDSSANGL
-710 DVIHQTDTS
+710 TSVSQVDTS
-719 LNAVFNTNN
+719 LNSVFTTNN
-728 TLNPSRWKRIVNAA
+728 QINSGKWKRIVNSS
-742 FRNKVSFDIL
+742 FRSKVAFDIL
-752 IPRAERT
+752 IPRAERI

-764 YNPISTPVVLTTN
+764 FNPFPNDVVLSTN
-777 FFYLSGFQNGNTDST
+777 FFYFSGLINTNTDPQ
-792 ISLENQIK
+792 ISVVNQTK
-800 FITAYLNSC
+800 FIAAFLNSS

-833 DELKVPDL
+833 NEFKIPDL
-841 RLLSKTEIDTV
+841 KQLTKSEIDNV
-852 VTAFENL
+852 VSEFDALN
-859 STQNITVSGDEGLST
+859 SKNVIISGDEGIVT
-874 QRRQLDEEIAKIIFA
+874 PRRELDEEIANIIFN
-889 KNNLGFS
+889 KNSLGFS
-896 SSIQL
+896 SSTQL

>member
-11 VTGFHPVVETAINN
+11 VTGFHPVVENAINN
-25 AITNCGYDSLLELE
+25 AISNCGYDTLLELE
-39 HHPTIPNST
+39 HHPSIPNST

-70 KTARDVTSQRFQNQ
+70 KTSRDVTSQRFQNQ

-98 NYPKYFCLTNIE
+98 GYPKYFCLTNIE

-145 QTSIEFQVTF
+145 QTSLEFQATF
-155 EQLLPIIYNRTQP
+155 EQILPLIVNRTQP
-168 DWDNNWQPIIDSFY
+168 DWDNNWQPIIDTFY
-182 QNFQSVSS
+182 QNYQSVSS
-190 SLTHSKELSD
+190 SLGYNKELSD

-206 LFRLLAFTY
+206 FFRLLAFTY
-215 LKDYYNQTSN
+215 LKDYYNQTNNS
-225 PNQSY
+225 NQSY
-230 FRTFPPA
+230 FRSFPSQ
-237 SDNLQNFKSKLS
+237 SDSLQSFTNRLS
-249 NNYNR
+249 NNYTR

-271 DRIFPENFSASILQ
+271 DRIFPENFNVSIIQ
-285 YFKNTIQ
+285 YFKNTIL
-292 ALNNFGSQA
+292 ALNNYGSQA

-320 DKQTLHKKGKIMS
+320 DKEILHKKGKIMS

-339 LLATVTIENTDSI
+339 LLSTVTIDNPNAS
-352 VIDPCSGDG
+352 VLDPCSGDG

-376 SNNGVAKSHNQL
+376 TNGNTLTHNQL
-388 LNQVSGIEYDPFLAQ
+388 LNQINGIEIDPFLAQ

-409 VSKNLSGVDSSTNAN
+409 VSKNLSGVDNTTNAN
-424 IQTGNAFT
+424 IIAGSTFRNS
-432 KPNNSGFDVLLMNP
+432 NNSGYDVVLMNP

-457 ITIADKTLM
+457 ITSADKTLM
-466 NNAITSNGQSNFV
+466 NNAITSCGQTNFV

-494 TWHYLNP
+494 VWHYLNN
-501 QGRSGLILMAKFLN
+501 QGKAGIILMAKFLN

-538 NYFEDFKVTTVITV
+538 NFFEDFKVTTVITV
-552 LSKQP
+552 LNKQP
-557 TNEIKFL
+557 SNEIKFL
-564 RIINSDLLSRPDDIK
+564 RIIDSDLLSRPNDIK
-579 SIISSSTTTT
+579 SILNSTTTT
-589 INSDYTLK
+589 TITSDYTLK
-597 VTDRNISPSGNW
+597 ITDRNINASDNW
-609 KMYFNDPEDKF
+609 KMHFNDPEDKF
-620 QDLDSLTFLEH
+620 AALDTLQFLEP
-631 LETFFTVKKR
+631 LGDFFTNKRR

-649 STIIFPDFNEFPYSG
+649 SKIIFPDFTKSPYLG
-664 IENSNK
+664 ISNSNK
-670 GFGIKNSRSAR
+670 GFGIKNSRGSR
-681 KLILDQSNLEE
+681 SLILEQADLEQE
-692 EPAIHF
+692 LAIHF
-698 PSRYDDNSSNGL
+698 PNRYDDSSVNGL
-710 DVIHQTDTS
+710 GTTYQSDTS
-719 LNAVFNTNN
+719 LNSVFTANNTND
-728 TLNPSRWKRIVNAA
+728 SAKWKRIVNAA
-742 FRNKVSFDIL
+742 YRNKVNFDIL

-764 YNPISTPVVLTTN
+764 FNPFTSPVVLTTN
-777 FFYLSGFQNGNTDST
+777 FFYLSSFVNGNTNSSIT
-792 ISLENQIK
+792 EGSQIK

-815 EIHSNNQEGM
+815 EIHSNNQEGL

-833 DELKVPDL
+833 DELKVPDVKQL
-841 RLLSKTEIDTV
+841 TRNEIDSV
-852 VTAFENL
+852 ITAFENL
-859 STQNITVSGDEGLST
+859 NSQKTTVSGDEGIT
-874 QRRQLDEEIAKIIFA
+874 TPRRQLDIEIANIIF
-889 KNNLGFS
+889 NRNSLGFPNAN
-896 SSIQL
+896 QL
-901 TNFFELFLADLVE
+901 TDFFELFLADLVE

>member
-25 AITNCGYDSLLELE
+25 AIINCGYDSLLELE
-39 HHPTIPNST
+39 HHPSIPNST

-60 NRYIFVIEVK
+60 NRYVFVIEVK

-110 ELILFADR
+110 DLILFADR

-134 TRFNPQ
+134 TRFNPN

-145 QTSIEFQVTF
+145 QTSLEFQTTF
-155 EQLLPIIYNRTQP
+155 EEILPLIVNRTQP
-168 DWDNNWQPIIDSFY
+168 DWDNNWHPIIDTFY
-182 QNFQSVSS
+182 QNYQSVSN
-190 SLTHSKELSD
+190 SLSHNKELSD
-200 ELSLYE
+200 EISLYE
-206 LFRLLAFTY
+206 FFRLLAFTY
-215 LKDYYNQTSN
+215 LKDYYNQTNN

-230 FRTFPPA
+230 FRSFP
-237 SDNLQNFKSKLS
+237 SQNDNLQAFTNRLS

-271 DRIFPENFSASILQ
+271 DRIFPENFNATIIQ

-292 ALNNFGSQA
+292 ALNTYGAQA

-320 DKQTLHKKGKIMS
+320 DKETLHKKGKIMS

-339 LLATVTIENTDSI
+339 LLSTVTINTPSSL

-376 SNNGVAKSHNQL
+376 TNGNTLTHNQL
-388 LNQVSGIEYDPFLAQ
+388 LNQINGIEIDPFLAQ

-409 VSKNLSGVDSSTNAN
+409 VSKNLSSVDNSTNAN
-424 IQTGNAFT
+424 IITGNTFRHF
-432 KPNNSGFDVLLMNP
+432 NNSRYDVVLMNP

-457 ITIADKTLM
+457 ITTADKTLM
-466 NNAITSNGQSNFV
+466 HNAISSSGQTNYV
-479 TLASQPNLYFYFVNY
+479 ALASQPNLYFYFVNY
-494 TWHYLNP
+494 VWHYLNN
-501 QGRSGLILMAKFLN
+501 QGKAGFILMAKFLN

-552 LSKQP
+552 LNKQP
-557 TNEIKFL
+557 SSDIKFL
-564 RIINSDLLSRPDDIK
+564 RIIDSDLLSRPNDIK
-579 SIISSSTTTT
+579 SILDSTTSTT
-589 INSDYTLK
+589 ITSNYTLK
-597 VTDRNISPSGNW
+597 ITNRNINASDNW

-620 QDLDSLTFLEH
+620 QYLNTLSFLEP
-631 LETFFTVKKR
+631 LDTFFTIKKR

-649 STIIFPDFNEFPYSG
+649 STIIFPDFNELPYSG
-664 IENSNK
+664 INNSNK

-692 EPAIHF
+692 ELAIHF
-698 PSRYDDNSSNGL
+698 PSRYDDSSSNGL
-710 DVIHQTDTS
+710 EAIYQSDTS
-719 LNAVFNTNN
+719 LNTVFNTNN
-728 TLNPSRWKRIVNAA
+728 TANPARWKRIVNAA

-764 YNPISTPVVLTTN
+764 FNPISSPVVLTTN
-777 FFYLSGFQNGNTDST
+777 FFYLSGFQNGNTASS

-815 EIHSNNQEGM
+815 EIHSNNQEGL

-833 DELKVPDL
+833 NELKVPDL
-841 RLLSKTEIDTV
+841 RLLTKTEIDTV
-852 VTAFENL
+852 VSAFENL
-859 STQNITVSGDEGLST
+859 SNQNITVSGDEGLST
-874 QRRQLDEEIAKIIFA
+874 QRRQLDEEIAKVIFS

-896 SSIQL
+896 SSVQL

>member
-25 AITNCGYDSLLELE
+25 AILNCGYDSLLELE
-39 HHPTIPNST
+39 HHPSIPNST

-70 KTARDVTSQRFQNQ
+70 KTARDVSSQRYQEQ

-90 DFSPYWEP
+90 NFSPYWEP
-98 NYPKYFCLTNIE
+98 NYPLYFCLTNIE

-134 TRFNPQ
+134 TRFNAQ

-145 QTSIEFQVTF
+145 QTSIEFQATF
-155 EQLLPIIYNRTQP
+155 EQLLPIIYNRVQP
-168 DWDNNWQPIIDSFY
+168 DWDNNWEPIIDSFY

-190 SLTHSKELSD
+190 SLSHSKDLSD

-225 PNQSY
+225 SNKNY
-230 FRTFPPA
+230 FRAFPLN
-237 SDNLQNFKSKLS
+237 SDNLQNFTRKLS
-249 NNYNR
+249 NNYNN

-263 FSNHPNST
+263 FSNHPNSVN
-271 DRIFPENFSASILQ
+271 RIFPENFSSSILQ

-292 ALNNFGSQA
+292 ALNSFGYQA

-320 DKQTLHKKGKIMS
+320 DKTTLHKKGKVMS

-339 LLATVTIENTDSI
+339 LLSTLTIENADSI

-376 SNNGVAKSHNQL
+376 SNNRIAKSHNQL
-388 LNQVSGIEYDPFLAQ
+388 LNQISGIEYDPFLSQ

-409 VSKNLSGVDSSTNAN
+409 VSKNLSGVDNSTNAN

-432 KPNNSGFDVLLMNP
+432 YPNSSGFDVLLMNP

-457 ITIADKTLM
+457 ITIADKALM
-466 NNAITSNGQSNFV
+466 NNAITNNGQINFV
-479 TLASQPNLYFYFVNY
+479 TQASQPNLYFYFVNY
-494 TWHYLNP
+494 TWHYLSA
-501 QGRSGLILMAKFLN
+501 QGRAGLILMAKFLN
-515 NEEGEHLKQFIL
+515 NEEGEYLKQFIL
-527 DKVDAIILYPR
+527 DKVESIILYPR

-552 LSKQP
+552 LSKQTSP
-557 TNEIKFL
+557 QIKFL
-564 RIINSDLLSRPDDIK
+564 RIINPDLLSRPDDIK
-579 SIISSSTTTT
+579 SILSSNSTT

-597 VTDRNISPSGNW
+597 VTGRNISASDNW
-609 KMYFNDPEDKF
+609 KMHLNDPEDKF
-620 QDLDSLTFLEH
+620 QSLNNLNFFEPLN
-631 LETFFTVKKR
+631 LFFTTIKR
-641 GGAENSGG
+641 GGAGNTGG
-649 STIIFPDFNEFPYSG
+649 SNIIYPDFNNTPFSG
-664 IENSNK
+664 IANSNK
-670 GFGIKNSRSAR
+670 GYGIKNSKSQRN
-681 KLILDQSNLEE
+681 LILTVTDLNIEK
-692 EPAIHF
+692 AIHF
-698 PSRYDDNSSNGL
+698 PATYDDSSINGL
-710 DVIHQTDTS
+710 TSASQVDTS
-719 LNAVFNTNN
+719 LNSVFTINN
-728 TLNPSRWKRIVNAA
+728 QINSGKWKRIVNSS
-742 FRNKVSFDIL
+742 FRSKVAFDIL
-752 IPRAERT
+752 IPRAERI

-764 YNPISTPVVLTTN
+764 FNPFPNNVMLSTN
-777 FFYLSGFQNGNTDST
+777 FFYFSGLINTNTDHQ
-792 ISLENQIK
+792 ISVVSQTK
-800 FITAYLNSC
+800 FIAAFLNSS

-833 DELKVPDL
+833 NEFKIPDL
-841 RLLSKTEIDTV
+841 KQLTKSEIDSV
-852 VTAFENL
+852 VSEFDALN
-859 STQNITVSGDEGLST
+859 SKNVIISGDEGIVT
-874 QRRQLDEEIAKIIFA
+874 PRRELDEEIANIIYN
-889 KNNLGFS
+889 KNSLGFS
-896 SSIQL
+896 SSTQL

>member
-11 VTGFHPVVETAINN
+11 VTGFHPVVATAINN
-25 AITNCGYDSLLELE
+25 AIINCGYDSFLELE
-39 HHPTIPNST
+39 HHPSIPNST

-70 KTARDVTSQRFQNQ
+70 KTARDVSSQRYQEQ

-90 DFSPYWEP
+90 NFSPYWEP
-98 NYPKYFCLTNIE
+98 NYPLYFCLTNIE

-134 TRFNPQ
+134 TRFNAQ
-140 TRDAT
+140 TRDAK
-145 QTSIEFQVTF
+145 QTSLEFQATF
-155 EQLLPIIYNRTQP
+155 EQLLPIIYNRTPP
-168 DWDNNWQPIIDSFY
+168 DWDNNWGPIIDSFN

-190 SLTHSKELSD
+190 SLSHSKDLSD

-225 PNQSY
+225 SNRSY
-230 FRTFPPA
+230 FRAFPLN
-237 SDNLQNFKSKLS
+237 SDNLQNFTRKLS
-249 NNYNR
+249 NNYNN

-263 FSNHPNST
+263 FSNHPNSV
-271 DRIFPENFSASILQ
+271 DRIFPENFSSSILQ

-292 ALNNFGSQA
+292 ALNSYGSQA

-320 DKQTLHKKGKIMS
+320 DKTTLHKKGKVMS

-339 LLATVTIENTDSI
+339 LLSTVTIENTDSM

-376 SNNGVAKSHNQL
+376 TNGVTRNHNQL

-409 VSKNLSGVDSSTNAN
+409 VSKNLSGVDNNTNAN
-424 IQTGNAFT
+424 IQTGNTFT
-432 KPNNSGFDVLLMNP
+432 NPNSSGFDVLLMNP

-457 ITIADKTLM
+457 ITTVDKTLM
-466 NNAITSNGQSNFV
+466 NNAIISNGQTNFV
-479 TLASQPNLYFYFVNY
+479 ALASQPNLYFYFVNY
-494 TWHYLNP
+494 TWHYLNN
-501 QGRSGLILMAKFLN
+501 QGRAGLILMAKFLN

-527 DKVDAIILYPR
+527 DKVDSIILYPR

-557 TNEIKFL
+557 TTEIKFL
-564 RIINSDLLSRPDDIK
+564 RIINPDLLSRPEDIK
-579 SIISSSTTTT
+579 SILSSNTTTT

-597 VTDRNISPSGNW
+597 VTDRNINASDNW

-620 QDLDSLTFLEH
+620 QRLANLSFIEPLNS
-631 LETFFTVKKR
+631 FFTTIRR
-641 GGAENSGG
+641 GGAGNTGG
-649 STIIFPDFNEFPYSG
+649 SNIIYPNFSNTPFSG
-664 IENSNK
+664 IDNTNK
-670 GFGIKNSRSAR
+670 GFGIKNSRSQR
-681 KLILDQSNLEE
+681 NLILSANDLNIEK
-692 EPAIHF
+692 AIHF
-698 PSRYDDNSSNGL
+698 PSTYDDSSANGL
-710 DVIHQTDTS
+710 ISNSQNDTS
-719 LNAVFNTNN
+719 LNSVFTTNN
-728 TLNPSRWKRIVNAA
+728 QLNTDKWKRIVNSS
-742 FRNKVSFDIL
+742 FRSKVAFDIL

-764 YNPISTPVVLTTN
+764 FNPFSNDVMLSTN
-777 FFYLSGFQNGNTDST
+777 FFYFSGLTNVNTDPQ
-792 ISLENQIK
+792 ISEVNQIK
-800 FITAYLNSC
+800 FITAFLNSC

-815 EIHSNNQEGM
+815 EIHSNNQEGL

-833 DELKVPDL
+833 NEFTIPDL
-841 RLLSKTEIDTV
+841 KQLTKSEIDNV
-852 VTAFENL
+852 VSEFDTLN
-859 STQNITVSGDEGLST
+859 SKNVIISGDEGIIT
-874 QRRQLDEEIAKIIFA
+874 PRRELDEALANIIFN
-889 KNNLGFS
+889 KDNLGFS

>member
-11 VTGFHPVVETAINN
+11 VTGFHPVVEN
-25 AITNCGYDSLLELE
+25 AIKNAILNCGYDALLELE
-39 HHPTIPNST
+39 HHPSIPNST

-70 KTARDVTSQRFQNQ
+70 KTSRDVTSQRFQNQ

-98 NYPKYFCLTNIE
+98 GYPKYFCLTNIE

-145 QTSIEFQVTF
+145 QTSTEFQNTF
-155 EQLLPIIYNRTQP
+155 EQLLPLIVNRTP
-168 DWDNNWQPIIDSFY
+168 PEWDNNWQPIIETFY
-182 QNFQSVSS
+182 QNYQSVSNGLS
-190 SLTHSKELSD
+190 HNRELSD

-206 LFRLLAFTY
+206 FFRLLAFTY
-215 LKDYYNQTSN
+215 LKDYYNQTQN

-230 FRTFPPA
+230 FRNFP
-237 SDNLQNFKSKLS
+237 SQNDNLRDFTNRLS

-271 DRIFPENFSASILQ
+271 NRIFPENFSASIIQ

-292 ALNNFGSQA
+292 VLNNYGSQA

-320 DKQTLHKKGKIMS
+320 DKATLHKKGKIMS

-339 LLATVTIENTDSI
+339 LLSTVTIDNPNSS
-352 VIDPCSGDG
+352 VIDPCAGDG

-376 SNNGVAKSHNQL
+376 TNGNTLTHNQL
-388 LNQVSGIEYDPFLAQ
+388 LNQINGVEIDPFLAQ

-424 IQTGNAFT
+424 IITGNTFSHS
-432 KPNNSGFDVLLMNP
+432 NNSGYDVILMNP
-446 PFLRNDNPDAP
+446 PFLRNDNPNAP
-457 ITIADKTLM
+457 ITSADKTLM
-466 NNAITSNGQSNFV
+466 HNAITSSGQINFV
-479 TLASQPNLYFYFVNY
+479 ALASQPNLYFYFANY
-494 TWHYLNP
+494 VWHYLNN
-501 QGRSGLILMAKFLN
+501 QGKAGFILMAKFLN

-527 DKVDAIILYPR
+527 DKVDSVILYPR

-552 LSKQP
+552 LNKQP
-557 TNEIKFL
+557 SSEIKFL
-564 RIINSDLLSRPDDIK
+564 RIIDSDLLSKPNDIK
-579 SIISSSTTTT
+579 SILDLTTTT
-589 INSDYTLK
+589 ITSDYTLK
-597 VTDRNISPSGNW
+597 VTDRSINASDNW

-620 QDLDSLTFLEH
+620 QNLDSLLFLEP
-631 LETFFTVKKR
+631 LETFFVIKKR

-649 STIIFPDFNEFPYSG
+649 STIIFPDFNESPYSG
-664 IENSNK
+664 INNSNK
-670 GFGIKNSRSAR
+670 GYGIKNSRSAR

-692 EPAIHF
+692 ESAIHF
-698 PSRYDDNSSNGL
+698 PSRYDDSSSNGL
-710 DVIHQTDTS
+710 EPIHQSDTS
-719 LNAVFNTNN
+719 LNAIFSTNN
-728 TLNPSRWKRIVNAA
+728 TPNPSRWKRIVNAA

-764 YNPISTPVVLTTN
+764 YNPISSQVVLTTN
-777 FFYLSGFQNGNTDST
+777 FFYLSGFQNGNTDLS

-815 EIHSNNQEGM
+815 EIHSNNQEGL

-833 DELKVPDL
+833 NELKVPDVRQL
-841 RLLSKTEIDTV
+841 TKIEIDSV
-852 VTAFENL
+852 VAEFDNF
-859 STQNITVSGDEGLST
+859 SSQQITVSGDEGIT
-874 QRRQLDEEIAKIIFA
+874 TPRKQLDMEVANIIF
-889 KNNLGFS
+889 NRDSLGFQS
-896 SSIQL
+896 TSQL
-901 TNFFELFLADLVE
+901 TDFFELFLADLVE